1 MTDRPAP
8 LGQSPAFLAHMDD
21 LSRVAPVERPV
32 LIIGER
38 GTGKELSAARVHY
51 LSARWDGPFVAI
63 NCAALPEN
71 LLEAELFGVEP
82 GAFTGAAQ
90 RRLGRFERADGGTL
104 FLDEIGN
111 APLAVQEKILRV
123 IEYGEFE
130 RLGGSETLS
139 VSVRIV
145 AATNA
150 DLPALAADGKF
161 RDDLLDRLAFDV
173 LTLPPLRARTGDI
186 PLLADVFG
194 HAMARELGWD
204 GFAGFSE
211 SALAWLEG
219 YTWPGNVRELRNV
232 VERAVARSAHDIARS
247 AHDLEKGEDGVIDAA
262 AIDLDPFA
270 SPYRPAAWAA
280 SAGTPSAPLGKPQ
293 AAKDTLGRAPCD
305 FKREVSRFEA
315 RVLKNAIEAC
325 RHNQKAAAAHLG
337 LTYNQLRNSLRKHG
351 LLPTQDDAA

>member
-1 MTDRPAP
+1 MQDRPAP
-8 LGQSPAFLAHMDD
+8 LGQSPAFLTHMDD
-21 LSRVAPVERPV
+21 LSRVAPVDRPV

-90 RRLGRFERADGGTL
+90 RRAGRFERADGGTL

-111 APLAVQEKILRV
+111 APLAVQEKLLRV

-130 RLGGSETLS
+130 RLGGSDTLT
-139 VSVRIV
+139 VSVRVV

-150 DLPALAADGKF
+150 DLPALAAEGKF

-173 LTLPPLRARTGDI
+173 LTLPPLRARTGDVAM
-186 PLLADVFG
+186 LADVFG
-194 HAMARELGWD
+194 RAMARELGWEPYS
-204 GFAGFSE
+204 GFSD

-232 VERAVARSAHDIARS
+232 VERAVAACVGSEEAV
-247 AHDLEKGEDGVIDAA
+247 GTDA
-262 AIDLDPFA
+262 IVLDPFA
-270 SPYRPAAWAA
+270 SPYRPMA
-280 SAGTPSAPLGKPQ
+280 SGASGASQAYPVKPPRE
-293 AAKDTLGRAPCD
+293 TLGRAPCD
-305 FKREVSRFEA
+305 FKLEAARFEK
-315 RVLKNAIEAC
+315 RVLENAMEAC
-325 RHNQKAAAAHLG
+325 RHNQRAAAAHLG
-337 LTYNQLRNSLRKHG
+337 LTYHQLRNSLRKHG
-351 LLPTQDDAA
+351 LLPTQEEPA

>member
-1 MTDRPAP
+1 MSDRPAP

-51 LSARWDGPFVAI
+51 LSARWDGPFVAL

-90 RRLGRFERADGGTL
+90 RRPGRFERADGGTL

-130 RLGGSETLS
+130 RLGGSETLE

-173 LTLPPLRARTGDI
+173 LTLPPLRARSGDI
-186 PLLADVFG
+186 PLLAEVFG
-194 HAMARELGWD
+194 RAMARELEWED
-204 GFAGFSE
+204 YAGFSE

-232 VERAVARSAHDIARS
+232 VEGAVARSAHESNARS
-247 AHDLEKGEDGVIDAA
+247 AHNVEENEGGLIDAP

-270 SPYRPAAWAA
+270 SRYRPVTWTA
-280 SAGTPSAPLGKPQ
+280 SVAPSHTATAKPAG
-293 AAKDTLGRAPCD
+293 DTLGRAPCD

-315 RVLKNAIEAC
+315 RVLKNAMEAC

-337 LTYNQLRNSLRKHG
+337 LTYNQLRNSLRKYG
-351 LLPTQDDAA
+351 LLPAQDDAA